1 MHRRNI
7 AACFDDEVCRWLM
20 KCSCRRRAAVCCS
33 LRVACMVKS
42 ATNLVELNGEAV
54 KPLPKAMPIFLQ
66 VLKVS
71 ASVQSVFYVLLPL
84 KHGTKGVPK
93 AMPIFFPIPKVCRF
107 GSKCLLLPNHIAHG
121 TPKAM
126 SFFSIFSRF
135 SLRF

>member
-1 MHRRNI
+1 M
-7 AACFDDEVCRWLM
+7 
-20 KCSCRRRAAVCCS
+20 SCRRRAVCCS
-33 LRVACMVKS
+33 LLACMGKS

-93 AMPIFFPIPKVCRF
+93 AMPIFFRSPRFVASVQSVCCF
-107 GSKCLLLPNHIAHG
+107 LI
-121 TPKAM
+121 T
-126 SFFSIFSRF
+126 
-135 SLRF
+135 